1 MSSARSLTVGAVPVR
16 RGVWLGY
23 QEGVTYTPLAK
34 FRNQEAADLF
44 LAVLRTM
51 ARHREVFTFEGDE

>member
-1 MSSARSLTVGAVPVR
+1 MSAERNLTLGPVPVR

-23 QEGVTYTPLAK
+23 QEGTTWTALAK

-44 LAVLRTM
+44 TSVLRTM
-51 ARHREVFTFEGDE
+51 ARHREVFTFEGEA